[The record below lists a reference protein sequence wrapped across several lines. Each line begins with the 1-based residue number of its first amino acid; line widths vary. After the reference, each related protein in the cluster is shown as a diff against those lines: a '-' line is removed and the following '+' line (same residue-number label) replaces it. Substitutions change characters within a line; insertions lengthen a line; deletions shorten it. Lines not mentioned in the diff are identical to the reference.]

1 MKKQP
6 IIIIG
11 AGLTGLATAWLLKK
25 QGINALVLEAR
36 ESVGGR
42 IETITGANGTPIEM
56 GATWFGGKHQFLVN
70 LLKELQIAAFPQFQ
84 QGKGLFESMSF
95 TPAQEFDM
103 PQGEEPSY
111 RIAGGTQTVIQTLKE
126 SLNAEQIITGAK
138 VHTIVQQT
146 RGLQVFTQDTQY
158 LAEQVISTL
167 PPKLLV
173 ETVEFSPALPESIAN
188 LCANTH
194 TWMGES
200 IKFAVEYS
208 TPFWRERG
216 FSGAIFSQVGIAN
229 EVHDHTNLEENTFAL
244 KGFLSGGSRQMTKA
258 QREAEVLKQLE
269 RLFGKVALEYTGYYE
284 KVWANEP
291 FTTDR
296 VNEYLLPH
304 QNNGHPVFQN
314 ALLDDRFVIAGT
326 ETSPVFGGY
335 MDGAVHSA
343 HLVVERLAEK
353 LKVKGEV

>member
-1 MKKQP
+1 MKHP
-6 IIIIG
+6 VIIIG
-11 AGLTGLATAWLLKK
+11 AGLTGLTAAWLLKK

-36 ESVGGR
+36 DRVGGR
-42 IETITGANGTPIEM
+42 IETIEGTNHTPIEM
-56 GATWFGGKHQFLVN
+56 GATWFGAKHQFLVN
-70 LLKELQIAAFPQFQ
+70 LLKDLQVVAFPQFQ

-95 TPAQEFDM
+95 TPAQEFEM

-111 RIAGGTQTVIQTLKE
+111 RIVGGTEAIIQKLKDG
-126 SLNAEQIITGAK
+126 LGADQIVTKAK

-146 RGLQVFTQDTQY
+146 EGLQVFTQDTQY

-167 PPKLLV
+167 PPKLLID
-173 ETVEFSPALPESIAN
+173 TVKFSPELPETITN

-200 IKFAVEYS
+200 IKFAVEYKA
-208 TPFWRERG
+208 PFWRERG

-229 EVHDHTNLEENTFAL
+229 EVHDHTNYEQNTFAL

-258 QREAEVLKQLE
+258 QREAEVLKQFE
-269 RLFGKVALEYTGYYE
+269 RLFGKVALEYAGYYE

-291 FTTDR
+291 FTTHQ

-314 ALLDDRFVIAGT
+314 VLLDDRFVIAGT

-343 HLVVERLAEK
+343 HLVVERLLEK
-353 LKVKGEV
+353 LKAKDQV